1 MIDCK
6 KRKWAGSQQDIRAA
20 LLRGSTGKRK
30 RAETEIIILEK
41 MGGFNCVILL
51 QYEILMVTMPIK
63 YKNCYF
69 VASYSMKMHHYAF
82 QFFSVFIF
90 YFSVFSSVFF

>member
-30 RAETEIIILEK
+30 RAETEIIPVVNSAVSTCPDI
-41 MGGFNCVILL
+41 
-51 QYEILMVTMPIK
+51 TIK
-63 YKNCYF
+63 PSL
-69 VASYSMKMHHYAF
+69 V
-82 QFFSVFIF
+82 
-90 YFSVFSSVFF
+90 

>member
-30 RAETEIIILEK
+30 RAETEINMEETLTP
-41 MGGFNCVILL
+41 FW
-51 QYEILMVTMPIK
+51 
-63 YKNCYF
+63 YF
-69 VASYSMKMHHYAF
+69 G
-82 QFFSVFIF
+82 
-90 YFSVFSSVFF
+90 

>member
-1 MIDCK
+1 
-6 KRKWAGSQQDIRAA
+6 
-20 LLRGSTGKRK
+20 
-30 RAETEIIILEK
+30 

-90 YFSVFSSVFF
+90 YFSVFSSVFSSKGAMPETLTLFGVIYF